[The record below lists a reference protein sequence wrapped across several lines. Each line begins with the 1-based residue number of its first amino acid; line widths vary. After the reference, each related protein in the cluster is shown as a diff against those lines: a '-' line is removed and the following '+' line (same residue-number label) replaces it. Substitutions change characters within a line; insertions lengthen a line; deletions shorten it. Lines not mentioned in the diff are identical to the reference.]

1 MQLSITDIPSGAA
14 GRNLTTAVAGSG
26 GQFYH
31 KVVLLDFKTGGQPD
45 RIVVDRDKTAFSA
58 TFLAHDHNAV
68 SAASPISAALDR
80 TPTLAKALRVRLERP
95 WKIARVAIRSHGGR
109 TYFAAEHTPGR
120 GAETIAG
127 TSAGAQAAKE
137 WEIDAVEYAGERWE
151 MGAALKTAGDIRF
164 YRMGGDAVAPEPT
177 TSAPNGSELETEF
190 ISADFAVRLVNAGGS
205 ALALAPE
212 DLTAVVVRCYP
223 TGPRI
228 GLAAPGSVIDDT
240 SSTRLFWQL
249 PGEIRDTAPN
259 ADTNGEGGELLAD
272 ALQALLDEYLMV
284 LREEAKKKGTA
295 AVLPDR
301 LQVPLVIESDAT
313 AR

>member
-26 GQFYH
+26 GQFYR

-68 SAASPISAALDR
+68 SAASPISATLDR
-80 TPTLAKALRVRLERP
+80 TPALAKALRVRLERP

-137 WEIDAVEYAGERWE
+137 WEIGAVEYAGERWE

-164 YRMGGDAVAPEPT
+164 YRMEGDAVAPEPT

-190 ISADFAVRLVNAGGS
+190 ISADFAVRLVT
-205 ALALAPE
+205 P
-212 DLTAVVVRCYP
+212 
-223 TGPRI
+223 
-228 GLAAPGSVIDDT
+228 AA
-240 SSTRLFWQL
+240 
-249 PGEIRDTAPN
+249 
-259 ADTNGEGGELLAD
+259 
-272 ALQALLDEYLMV
+272 
-284 LREEAKKKGTA
+284 
-295 AVLPDR
+295 
-301 LQVPLVIESDAT
+301 
-313 AR
+313 ARWRWPPKT